1 MSNYSDP
8 ETKPIKKKRG
18 RPKKVK
24 EPAAAPAP
32 APAPEPAPAPAAAVK
47 KSKSKRGGPMSDA
60 ARADLNSHMKK
71 MKAGGM
77 SAMELKSHRMRVL
90 VRMRRDGVSAA
101 AAHKDAMGK

>member
-1 MSNYSDP
+1 MESYTDKA
-8 ETKPIKKKRG
+8 EKPIKKKRG